1 MILVDSNIIIYAAK
15 DENAFLHELFLNED
29 LAVSIITKIEV
40 LGYHLLKLNEKS
52 MLEKLFK
59 SLEVLPL
66 GASCANKAI
75 SLRRNYNLSLGDSI
89 IASTALEYE
98 LKLVTRNTK
107 DFEKVKSIKL
117 LNPFKV

>member
-59 SLEVLPL
+59 SLEVLQL
-66 GASCANKAI
+66 GAICANKAI

-89 IASTALEYE
+89 ISATSLE
-98 LKLVTRNTK
+98 
-107 DFEKVKSIKL
+107 
-117 LNPFKV
+117 